1 MNEPDV
7 LSATIT
13 RGMGN
18 VELGL
23 VRKAYRNG
31 P

>member
-1 MNEPDV
+1 MNESDV
-7 LSATIT
+7 LSATIK
-13 RGMGN
+13 RGIGN
-18 VELGL
+18 VESVL